1 LSTHSTRATGRNF
14 KEEGAGRGWR
24 CFKASPPKKAPKVL
38 FQLHHRRRRSL
49 LQLRFT
55 IVIIDQIKGKGGMV
69 VDNPPPSQKNA
80 TLTLPDAH
88 VNSKSTLHPNWPF
101 SSSSCDLSNRPT
113 TTHHPPVCREKY
125 SKVVSKKA

>member
-1 LSTHSTRATGRNF
+1 MDR
-14 KEEGAGRGWR
+14 EEAGGVLRQV
-24 CFKASPPKKAPKVL
+24 PPKKHQKFSSKSTIGVL
-38 FQLHHRRRRSL
+38 VPSFSSSS
-49 LQLRFT
+49 T
-55 IVIIDQIKGKGGMV
+55 IVIIYQIKSKGGMV